1 MDTRM
6 KFEFLEHTG
15 DIKFKAYGKNLDD
28 LFENSVLAI
37 SSVFSR
43 GKKINDKKKREI
55 KIRGKDYE
63 SLLYKFLGEIIYLF
77 DADSFIVS
85 KAKVKLTDKYVK
97 GEENTLTAILYGDD
111 TKNYKDLDAVKS
123 PTYAEMYVKKEGKNF
138 VCQVV
143 LDV

>member
-43 GKKINDKKKREI
+43 GKKISDKKKREI
-55 KIRGKDYE
+55 TIRGKDYE

-77 DADSFIVS
+77 DADNFIVS

>member
-43 GKKINDKKKREI
+43 GKKISDKKKREI
-55 KIRGKDYE
+55 KITGKDYE

-77 DADSFIVS
+77 DADNFIVS

>member
-55 KIRGKDYE
+55 TIRGKDYE

-77 DADSFIVS
+77 DADNFIVS
-85 KAKVKLTDKYVK
+85 KAKVKLTDRYVK